1 MSNMA
6 LAGSSQTW
14 SGLRIGSAFS
24 TEMPGNG
31 PSGDSLLTQVA
42 RALESQQIRYCQW
55 KGHWSAHRWSS
66 GQGDVDLLVD
76 HASISQ
82 FRAIMGEL
90 GFKLALLPGQRQIL
104 GIESYLGH
112 DPAVSTPLHLHVHYR
127 LILGDYWKPVYRIPV
142 EGAILAATVPGNP
155 FRVPAPTHQFVVFV
169 LRLMLRQLGRPL
181 LSAQTRWL
189 AGIQPPL
196 SALESAG
203 ERQELASLLASHLP
217 SIDLPF
223 FLRCV
228 RSLHGQAGLI
238 ERALLPW
245 LLARRLRAHVRRPGL
260 TAMVT
265 AAVEKFVPSELAELL
280 TDGRMRPAGGGC
292 VVALVG
298 GDGAGK
304 STCARE
310 LGSWLTPVFP
320 TMRAHLGNPPR
331 SILTW
336 AVGGLLKASEML
348 ARWTHHTV
356 SPDSMLH
363 LLRHLCT
370 ARDRHLLYVAVRRFA
385 AKGGV
390 AICERYPIQENRPL
404 VGPCIAALLSSD
416 AGRLAR
422 MLARREASYYDRMIR
437 PDLICVLRLDPELA
451 VIRKPEEPA
460 DYVRA
465 RGKVIWET
473 DWRATAATVVDASQ
487 LLPTVVRELRSA
499 IWRAL

>member
-6 LAGSSQTW
+6 VASTSETW
-14 SGLRIGSAFS
+14 PGLLIGREFSHEASGNSLSA
-24 TEMPGNG
+24 
-31 PSGDSLLTQVA
+31 DSLLAQVA
-42 RALESQQIRYCQW
+42 RTLESRQIRYCQW
-55 KGHWSAHRWSS
+55 KGHWSAHRWST

-82 FRAIMGEL
+82 FRATMGEL

-104 GIESYLGH
+104 GIESYVGH
-112 DPAVSTPLHLHVHYR
+112 DPAIALPLHLHVHYR
-127 LILGDYWKPVYRIPV
+127 LVLGDYWKPVYRVPV

-155 FRVPAPTHQFVVFV
+155 FRVPAPTHQFIVFV
-169 LRLMLRQLGRPL
+169 LRMMLRQLGRPL

-196 SALESAG
+196 SALESACD
-203 ERQELASLLASHLP
+203 RDELTSLLTRYLP
-217 SIDLPF
+217 SVDLPF
-223 FLRCV
+223 FLRCI
-228 RSLHGQAGLI
+228 RSLHGQCGVV

-245 LLARRLRAHVRRPGL
+245 LLARRLRAHARRPGL
-260 TAMVT
+260 TAMLT
-265 AAVEKFVPSELAELL
+265 AAIEKFVPADLADLL

-310 LGSWLTPVFP
+310 LGSWLSPVFP
-320 TMRAHLGNPPR
+320 TRRAHLGNPPR
-331 SILTW
+331 SVLTW
-336 AVGGLLKASEML
+336 GVGGLLKAYEL
-348 ARWTHHTV
+348 LERWTHRRV
-356 SPDSMLH
+356 APDSMLH

-385 AKGGV
+385 AKGGI
-390 AICERYPIQENRPL
+390 AICERYPIQENRVL
-404 VGPCIAALLSSD
+404 VGPCITALLSPD
-416 AGRLAR
+416 ASPIRRL
-422 MLARREASYYDRMIR
+422 LAKLESSYYERMTR

-473 DWRATAATVVDASQ
+473 DWSAGGATVVDASQ
-487 LLPTVVRELRSA
+487 SLPVVVRQLKSA